1 MIKSSIITAQ
11 MNTKK
16 VTMKNAQY
24 TFIALLLAPLAALYA
39 ADARKKT
46 QPIRLLAKLP
56 SISVSF
62 KMEFQI
68 TEFGLD
74 KTNAAPRVSES
85 SLRETLKT
93 TPTNATAWCTLGAQ
107 LLGRA
112 MRDHLHA
119 ENINGENIPKLL
131 AALQSGR
138 LTREDIQHARQLMD
152 EALGCYAKAI
162 ASAPE
167 ESDGYLQRLG
177 CRLIFRTCLQLL
189 DATLEGK
196 PPSQSQP
203 ITPDTFDDFQQAAR
217 LCPDNVKLQ
226 ATFLIYLA
234 ICDAAAKR
242 DGSILD
248 EAFATK
254 SRTAIAEARSRLETL
269 TACKNPGLA
278 AQACEGL
285 AIPAFMFGS
294 AAEAQK
300 LVQRAVTLD
309 PARDSAWELLA
320 SVQIRAERRDDLLT
334 VCTERVKAAD
344 TIRNRYFLAKAYEQ
358 LDQFDKTAEQL
369 DLILKR
375 EPDNFLATTGRAAIL
390 LRCSDDAK
398 ATEFLQRAAKLA
410 NDITEPAQRAD
421 LFTLQAISETLIG
434 DRKTAELYLGQA
446 LKLDENN
453 KNARAVRSELSV
465 PVK

>member
-1 MIKSSIITAQ
+1 
-11 MNTKK
+11 
-16 VTMKNAQY
+16 MKYAQY

-39 ADARKKT
+39 ADDRINT

-56 SISVSF
+56 SINVNF
-62 KMEFQI
+62 KMEFQSA
-68 TEFGLD
+68 EFGLD
-74 KTNAAPRVSES
+74 KTNATPRVSES

-93 TPTNATAWCTLGAQ
+93 TPTNAAAWCDLGAQ
-107 LLGRA
+107 LLERA
-112 MRDHLHA
+112 TRDHLHV
-119 ENINGENIPKLL
+119 ECINGENIPKLL

-138 LTREDIQHARQLMD
+138 LTREDIQQTRQLMD

-162 ASAPE
+162 ASAPQN
-167 ESDGYLQRLG
+167 SDGYLQRLA
-177 CRLIFRTCLQLL
+177 CRLIFRPCLQLL

-203 ITPDTFDDFQQAAR
+203 ITPDTLEDFQQAAR
-217 LCPDNVKLQ
+217 LCPDNVKLHT
-226 ATFLIYLA
+226 TFLFYLA
-234 ICDAAAKR
+234 IYDAATKR
-242 DGSILD
+242 DVASFDPTFSI
-248 EAFATK
+248 K
-254 SRTAIAEARSRLETL
+254 SRTAMAEARSRLETF
-269 TACKNPGLA
+269 TASNNPGLA

-294 AAEAQK
+294 ATEAHK
-300 LVQRAVTLD
+300 LLQRAVTLD

-320 SVQIRAERRDDLLT
+320 SVQIRAERRDELLA
-334 VCTERVKAAD
+334 VCTERVKASD

-358 LDQFDKTAEQL
+358 LAQFDKTAEQL
-369 DLILKR
+369 DVILKR

-398 ATEFLQRAAKLA
+398 AAMFLQRAATRA
-410 NDITEPAQRAD
+410 NDTTDLAQRAD
-421 LFTLQAISETLIG
+421 LITLQAIHSALSN
-434 DRKTAELYLGQA
+434 DRKTAERYLGQA

-453 KNARAVRSELSV
+453 KNARAVLSELSV